1 MKVLPQGMLFYI
13 FHKIALLAAAEVV
26 EDECCCYIKAYY
38 WDNFELGIGKE
49 KAHGKEEMHE

>member
-13 FHKIALLAAAEVV
+13 LHKIALLAEAEVV

-38 WDNFELGIGKE
+38 WDNFELGIGT
-49 KAHGKEEMHE
+49 GVNT